1 MNSFNWIPLQSIKE
15 SLRTGAIRLEQWQ
28 PHKLANGHRL
38 LVSGLLLSLGL
49 SALIC
54 TLTILHYASPVQQK
68 SQTVTV
74 EVPNGVTSRA
84 ISRQL
89 SRAGLIR
96 SSTLFNYWVQWQGI
110 SHRLKAGTYQFNRS
124 MSLQQII
131 DQLQSG
137 QVILRQL
144 AIPEGWTVNQIADLW
159 EQTSFGSAE
168 SFLQVAGEVR
178 WQRTYNLPGSALEGY
193 LFPETYRLA
202 DGSSAETAIKT
213 MLNHFQDQWTPRMGL
228 AATQIGLSQRE
239 AIILASIIEKEAQI
253 DSERE
258 IISSVF
264 HNRLRKGWKLDAD
277 PTVLYGLGNPPR
289 SLTRVDLRTDTPYNT
304 YLHKGLPPGPICN
317 PGQASIMAALRPA
330 KTPYFYFVASGGGGH
345 YFSET
350 LDQHQRMVRRYQ
362 KSRRSQQI
370 AKTPDSDDY

>member
-1 MNSFNWIPLQSIKE
+1 MNSFNWMPLQSIKE
-15 SLRTGAIRLEQWQ
+15 SLRTGAIRLEQWRLN
-28 PHKLANGHRL
+28 KLANGHRL
-38 LVSGLLLSLGL
+38 LVGGLLLSLGL
-49 SALIC
+49 SALIS
-54 TLTILHYASPVQQK
+54 TLMILHYVGPIQQK

-74 EVPNGVTSRA
+74 EIPSGVTSRA

-96 SSTLFNYWVQWQGI
+96 SSTLFNYWVQWQGV

-131 DQLQSG
+131 NQLQSG

-144 AIPEGWTVNQIADLW
+144 AIPEGWTLNQIADLW
-159 EQTSFGSAE
+159 EQASFGSAE
-168 SFLQVAGEVR
+168 SFLQIAGEVR
-178 WQRTYNLPGSALEGY
+178 WQHAYDLPGSTVEGY
-193 LFPETYRLA
+193 LFPETYCLA
-202 DGSSAETAIKT
+202 HGSSAETAIET
-213 MLNHFQDQWTPRMGL
+213 MLDHFQGQWTPGMGL
-228 AATQIGLSQRE
+228 AAKQIGLSPGE
-239 AIILASIIEKEAQI
+239 TIILASIIEKEAQI

-258 IISSVF
+258 IISSVY
-264 HNRLRKGWKLDAD
+264 HNRLRTGWKLDAD

-317 PGQASIMAALRPA
+317 PGRASIMAALRPV
-330 KTPYFYFVASGGGGH
+330 KTPYFYFVASGDGGH

-350 LDQHQRMVRRYQ
+350 LDQHHRMVRRYQ

>member
-1 MNSFNWIPLQSIKE
+1 MNSFNWMPQSIKE
-15 SLRTGAIRLEQWQ
+15 LLRTGAIRLEQWR
-28 PHKLANGHRL
+28 LANGQRL
-38 LVSGLLLSLGL
+38 LVGGLLLSLGL
-49 SALIC
+49 SVLIP
-54 TLTILHYASPVQQK
+54 TLTILHYAGPVQPK
-68 SQTVTV
+68 NQTVTV
-74 EVPNGVTSRA
+74 EIPSGVTSRA

-96 SSTLFNYWVQWQGI
+96 SSTLFNYWVQWQGV

-131 DQLQSG
+131 NQLQSG

-144 AIPEGWTVNQIADLW
+144 AIPEGWTLNQIADLW
-159 EQTSFGSAE
+159 GQTSLGSAE
-168 SFLQVAGEVR
+168 SFLQMAGEVR
-178 WQRTYNLPGSALEGY
+178 WQRAYDLPGPTVEGY

-228 AATQIGLSQRE
+228 VATQIGLSQRE

-258 IISSVF
+258 IISSVY
-264 HNRLRKGWKLDAD
+264 HNRLRTGWKLDAD

-304 YLHKGLPPGPICN
+304 YLHKGLPPSPICN
-317 PGQASIMAALRPA
+317 PGRASIMAALRPA

>member
-1 MNSFNWIPLQSIKE
+1 MNSFNWMPQSIKE
-15 SLRTGAIRLEQWQ
+15 LRRTGAIRLEQWR
-28 PHKLANGHRL
+28 LANGQRL
-38 LVSGLLLSLGL
+38 LVGGLLLSLGL
-49 SALIC
+49 SVLIP
-54 TLTILHYASPVQQK
+54 TLTILHYAGPVQQK
-68 SQTVTV
+68 NQTVTV
-74 EVPNGVTSRA
+74 EIPSGVTSRA

-96 SSTLFNYWVQWQGI
+96 SSTLFNYWVQWQGV

-131 DQLQSG
+131 NQLQSG

-144 AIPEGWTVNQIADLW
+144 AIPEGWTLNQIADLW
-159 EQTSFGSAE
+159 GQTSLGSAE
-168 SFLQVAGEVR
+168 SFLQMAGEVR
-178 WQRTYNLPGSALEGY
+178 WQRAYDLPGSTVEGY

-213 MLNHFQDQWTPRMGL
+213 MLDHFQDQWTPGMGL
-228 AATQIGLSQRE
+228 AAKQIGLSRGE
-239 AIILASIIEKEAQI
+239 TIILASIIEKEAQI

-258 IISSVF
+258 IISSVY
-264 HNRLRKGWKLDAD
+264 HNRLRTGWKLDAD

-304 YLHKGLPPGPICN
+304 YLRKGLPPGPICN
-317 PGQASIMAALRPA
+317 PGRASIMAALRPA

>member
-1 MNSFNWIPLQSIKE
+1 MNSFNWMPQSIKE
-15 SLRTGAIRLEQWQ
+15 LLRTGAIRLEQWR
-28 PHKLANGHRL
+28 LANGQRL
-38 LVSGLLLSLGL
+38 LVGGLLLSLGL
-49 SALIC
+49 SVLIP
-54 TLTILHYASPVQQK
+54 TLTILHYAGPVQQK

-74 EVPNGVTSRA
+74 EIPSGVTSRA

-96 SSTLFNYWVQWQGI
+96 SSTLFNYWVQWQGV
-110 SHRLKAGTYQFNRS
+110 SHRLKACTYQFNRS

-131 DQLQSG
+131 NQLQSG

-144 AIPEGWTVNQIADLW
+144 AIPEGWTLNQIADLW
-159 EQTSFGSAE
+159 EQTSLGSTE
-168 SFLQVAGEVR
+168 SFLQIAGEVR
-178 WQRTYNLPGSALEGY
+178 WQRAYDLPGSTVEGY

-213 MLNHFQDQWTPRMGL
+213 MLDHFQDQWTPGMGL
-228 AATQIGLSQRE
+228 AAKQIGLSRGE
-239 AIILASIIEKEAQI
+239 TIILASIIEKEAQI

-258 IISSVF
+258 IISSVY
-264 HNRLRKGWKLDAD
+264 HNRLRTGWKLDAD

-304 YLHKGLPPGPICN
+304 YLRKGLPPGPICN
-317 PGQASIMAALRPA
+317 PGRASIMAALRPA